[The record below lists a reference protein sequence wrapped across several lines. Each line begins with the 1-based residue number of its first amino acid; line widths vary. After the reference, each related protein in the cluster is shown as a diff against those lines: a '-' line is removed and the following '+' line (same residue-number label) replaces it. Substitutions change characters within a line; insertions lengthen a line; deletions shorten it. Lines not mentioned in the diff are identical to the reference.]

1 MASRSIAKKSKG
13 RFTFILALSA
23 FLIGL
28 YLITPRLVIGL
39 DLPNWKPADW
49 LMFLQLLVFAI
60 SAYFAYST
68 IASSKETSRER
79 GTLDT
84 ILDDNKDLILTE
96 SKSIVLNFDE
106 DPYKYLAISAEDFKE
121 KFGRDPCNSLSK
133 LAESP
138 VKNLQKC
145 EIDVRNHLIQVLN
158 RFEFYAVGINS
169 GLLDENLFKRTHCAN
184 FIKLWNACSP
194 AITHIRKQT
203 QKSTYFKDLELL
215 AKRWENNPLRE
226 NDL

>member
-1 MASRSIAKKSKG
+1 MANQSIPRSKKG

-23 FLIGL
+23 FLIAL
-28 YLITPRLVIGL
+28 YLVAPKLISFLNIRE
-39 DLPNWKPADW
+39 WKPGDW
-49 LMFLQLLVFAI
+49 LMFLQLLVFAV

-79 GTLDT
+79 ATLDT
-84 ILDDNKDLILTE
+84 ILDDNKDLVLTE
-96 SKSIVLNFDE
+96 SKTIVLNFDD
-106 DPYKYLAISAEDFKE
+106 DPFKYLGTTATDFKRQY
-121 KFGRDPCNSLSK
+121 GREPCNSLSK
-133 LAESP
+133 LAETP
-138 VKNLQKC
+138 VKDLQKC
-145 EIDVRNHLIQVLN
+145 EIDIRNHLIQVLN

-169 GLLDENLFKRTHCAN
+169 CLLDEVLFKRTHCAN

-215 AKRWENNPLRE
+215 AKKWENNPLKE

>member
-1 MASRSIAKKSKG
+1 MASSSITHTTKG

-28 YLITPRLVIGL
+28 YLISPRLVIL
-39 DLPNWKPADW
+39 FDLPGWHPADW

-68 IASSKETSRER
+68 IASSKATSRER
-79 GTLDT
+79 ATLDT

-96 SKSIVLNFDE
+96 SKTIVLNFDE
-106 DPYKYLAISAEDFKE
+106 DPFKYLDISSDNFKKE
-121 KFGRDPCNSLSK
+121 FGREPCNSLSK
-133 LAESP
+133 LAETS
-138 VKNLQKC
+138 VKDLQKC
-145 EIDVRNHLIQVLN
+145 EIDIRNHLIQVLN

-169 GLLDENLFKRTHCAN
+169 GLLDEDLFKRTHCAN
-184 FIKLWNACSP
+184 IIKLWNACSP
-194 AITHIRKQT
+194 AITHIRKQS

-226 NDL
+226 KDL